1 LALTVRHVLI
11 LRALGLGDFLTGVP
25 AYRALRS
32 AYRDAML
39 TLAAPAYL
47 EPLVSLTGAI
57 DRLLPTNGL
66 SELDPAQRPELAVN
80 LHGRGPESID
90 VLLRTDAAKL
100 ITHRHP
106 LRPKV
111 AGPDWQD
118 DLHEVQRWCRLLE
131 LGGIP
136 ADPDDLQLSPPALAP
151 PLSGAIVVH
160 PGAASPARRW
170 PAERFAA
177 VARQLGESGYP
188 IVVTGTRAEKPIA
201 EAVISSG
208 DLPASSNLCGELD
221 LCQLAAS
228 ISSARLLISGD
239 TGVAHLASAYGTPSV
254 VLFGPTPPSQWGP
267 PPDGP
272 HTVLWRGS
280 TGDPHADQP
289 DAGLLRIAA
298 AEVVLAARAR
308 LQLPAESAQSPRMTS
323 STARV

>member
-1 LALTVRHVLI
+1 MRQVLI

-57 DRLLPTNGL
+57 DRLLPTPGL
-66 SELDPAQRPELAVN
+66 SELGRAHRPELAVN

-90 VLLRTDAAKL
+90 ILLRTDAAKL

-111 AGPDWQD
+111 AGPDWQE
-118 DLHEVQRWCRLLE
+118 DLHEVRRWCRMLE
-131 LGGIP
+131 LAGVS
-136 ADPDDLQLSPPALAP
+136 ADPDDLRLSPPALAP
-151 PLSGAIVVH
+151 LVSGAIVIH
-160 PGAASPARRW
+160 PGAAFPARRW
-170 PAERFAA
+170 PAERFGA
-177 VARQLGESGYP
+177 VARQLGESGHP

-208 DLPASSNLCGELD
+208 ALPASSNLCGELD
-221 LCQLAAS
+221 LVQLAAS

-254 VLFGPTPPSQWGP
+254 VLFGPTPPSRWGP

-280 TGDPHADQP
+280 PGDPRADQP

-298 AEVVLAARAR
+298 AEVVIAARAR
-308 LQLPAESAQSPRMTS
+308 LQVPAESAQRRMTS
-323 STARV
+323 STAPA

>member
-57 DRLLPTNGL
+57 DRLLPTDGL
-66 SELDPAQRPELAVN
+66 SELGPAQRPELAVN
-80 LHGRGPESID
+80 LHGRGPQSID

-111 AGPDWQD
+111 AGPAWQE
-118 DLHEVQRWCRLLE
+118 DLHEVRRWCRLLE
-131 LGGIP
+131 LAGIP

-151 PLSGAIVVH
+151 PLSGAIVIH
-160 PGAASPARRW
+160 PGAASQARRW
-170 PAERFAA
+170 PAERFGA
-177 VARQLGESGYP
+177 VAQQLGETGHP
-188 IVVTGTRAEKPIA
+188 VVVTGTRAEKRIV

-208 DLPASSNLCGELD
+208 DLPANNNLCGELD
-221 LCQLAAS
+221 LGQLAAS

-239 TGVAHLASAYGTPSV
+239 TGVAHLASAYGTPLV

-267 PPDGP
+267 PPHGP

-298 AEVVLAARAR
+298 SEVVVAARAR
-308 LQLPAESAQSPRMTS
+308 LQLSAESAQTRKMTS
-323 STARV
+323 STAPV

>member
-57 DRLLPTNGL
+57 DRLLPTPCL
-66 SELDPAQRPELAVN
+66 SEVSPVDRPDLAVN

-90 VLLRTDAAKL
+90 ILLGTDAAKL

-111 AGPDWQD
+111 AGPDWQE
-118 DLHEVQRWCRLLE
+118 DLHEVRRWCRMLE
-131 LGGIP
+131 LAGVSADP
-136 ADPDDLQLSPPALAP
+136 ADLRLSPPALAP
-151 PLSGAIVVH
+151 LVSGAIVIH
-160 PGAASPARRW
+160 PGAAFPARRW
-170 PAERFAA
+170 PAERFGS
-177 VARQLGESGYP
+177 VARQLAQSGHP

-201 EAVISSG
+201 EAVISAG

-221 LCQLAAS
+221 LVQLAAS

-254 VLFGPTPPSQWGP
+254 VLFGPTPPSRWGP

-298 AEVVLAARAR
+298 AEVVIAARAR
-308 LQLPAESAQSPRMTS
+308 LQVPADSAQGRMTS
-323 STARV
+323 STAPA

>member
-1 LALTVRHVLI
+1 VRHVLI

-57 DRLLPTNGL
+57 DRLLPTAGL
-66 SELDPAQRPELAVN
+66 SGLGPAQRPDLAVN

-90 VLLRTDAAKL
+90 VLLQTGAAKL

-111 AGPDWQD
+111 AGPDWQE
-118 DLHEVQRWCRLLE
+118 DLQEVRRWCRMLE
-131 LGGIP
+131 LAGIP

-151 PLSGAIVVH
+151 LVSGAIVIH

-170 PAERFAA
+170 PAERFGA
-177 VARQLGESGYP
+177 VARQLSESGHP
-188 IVVTGTRAEKPIA
+188 ILVTGTRAEKPIA
-201 EAVISSG
+201 EAVIRSG
-208 DLPASSNLCGELD
+208 DLPASSNLCGQLD
-221 LCQLAAS
+221 LSQLAAT
-228 ISSARLLISGD
+228 ISGVRLLISGD
-239 TGVAHLASAYGTPSV
+239 TGVAHLASAYGRPSV

-267 PPDGP
+267 PSNGP

-298 AEVVLAARAR
+298 SEVVNAARAR
-308 LQLPAESAQSPRMTS
+308 LQLPAESAQRRLTS
-323 STARV
+323 STAPA

>member
-1 LALTVRHVLI
+1 MRHVLI

-32 AYRDAML
+32 AYRDATL

-47 EPLVSLTGAI
+47 QPLVSLTGAI
-57 DRLLPTNGL
+57 DRLQPTDGL
-66 SELDPAQRPELAVN
+66 SGLGPAQRPELAVN

-90 VLLRTDAAKL
+90 VLLRTDATKL
-100 ITHRHP
+100 ISHRHP
-106 LRPKV
+106 VRPKV
-111 AGPDWQD
+111 AGPDWQE
-118 DLHEVQRWCRLLE
+118 DLHEVRRWCRLLE
-131 LGGIP
+131 LTGIP

-151 PLSGAIVVH
+151 WVSGAIVIH
-160 PGAASPARRW
+160 PGAAFPARQW
-170 PAERFAA
+170 PAERFGA
-177 VARQLGESGYP
+177 VARQLGESGDP

-221 LCQLAAS
+221 LGQLAAA

-239 TGVAHLASAYGTPSV
+239 TGVAHLASAYRTPSV
-254 VLFGPTPPSQWGP
+254 VLFGPTPPSRWGP
-267 PPDGP
+267 PQHGP

-289 DAGLLRIAA
+289 DAALLRIAVS
-298 AEVVLAARAR
+298 EVVLAARAR
-308 LQLPAESAQSPRMTS
+308 LQLPAESAEAER
-323 STARV
+323 

>member
-1 LALTVRHVLI
+1 MALTVRHVLI

-57 DRLLPTNGL
+57 DRLLPTSGL
-66 SELDPAQRPELAVN
+66 SELGPAHRPDLAVN
-80 LHGRGPESID
+80 LHGRGPDSID
-90 VLLRTDAAKL
+90 ILLGSDAAKL

-106 LRPKV
+106 LRPEV

-118 DLHEVQRWCRLLE
+118 DLHEVRRWCRMLE
-131 LGGIP
+131 LAGVS
-136 ADPDDLQLSPPALAP
+136 ADPDDLRLSPPTLAP
-151 PLSGAIVVH
+151 SVSGAIVIH
-160 PGAASPARRW
+160 PGAAFPARRW
-170 PAERFAA
+170 PAERFGA
-177 VARQLGESGYP
+177 VARQLGESGHP

-208 DLPASSNLCGELD
+208 DLPASSNLCGEFD
-221 LCQLAAS
+221 LVQLAAS

-254 VLFGPTPPSQWGP
+254 VLFGPTPPSRWGP

-280 TGDPHADQP
+280 TGDPHADRP

-298 AEVVLAARAR
+298 AEVVIAARAR
-308 LQLPAESAQSPRMTS
+308 LQVPAESAQRRMTS
-323 STARV
+323 STASA